1 MRSFRPSQVTQG
13 PNTPRAVANLGA
25 RLRHA
30 REQRKLSLGDVAA
43 RTGLSAGFLSR
54 VERDMTSPSVA
65 SLVSVCE
72 AISLPMERL
81 FATPNVTVVR
91 ATDRPTAALPGASV
105 VDTLITPAHES
116 HVTVLETL
124 AAPGGS
130 GGEALY
136 TMPSECEVCYVLEG
150 SIELVVDGEVFT
162 LGRGDAA
169 TFGAAVPHTWR
180 NTSSTSDARVVW
192 VIAPALPDPRGT
204 VADHA
209 IASAEASEATAATR
223 SGTTAARSAESAA
236 PASNRPP
243 STA

>member
-1 MRSFRPSQVTQG
+1 MRSFRTSQVTQG
-13 PNTPRAVANLGA
+13 SNSRSVAHLGA

-65 SLVSVCE
+65 SLVAVCE

-81 FATPNVTVVR
+81 FATPHVTAVR
-91 ATDRPTAALPGASV
+91 AADRPTVAVPGASV
-105 VDTLITPAHES
+105 VDTLITPAHEP

-130 GGEALY
+130 GGDALY

-150 SIELVVDGEVFT
+150 SIELDVGGEVLT

-169 TFGAAVPHTWR
+169 TFGAAIPHTWR
-180 NTSSTSDARVVW
+180 NTSTTRAARVVW

-204 VADHA
+204 IADHA
-209 IASAEASEATAATR
+209 PASADASEATAAAT
-223 SGTTAARSAESAA
+223 SSTTAARSSEIPA
-236 PASNRPP
+236 PASNRRP